1 MLNNIYYEIR
11 WFCEVILDS
20 KNIRMMQLYFDKDNM
35 EIIHFGG
42 KNHEFTIKKC
52 ENIVKNWSLLILFY
66 RKYLNLQT
74 KLNKIIRFLLNIIY
88 MSISKDVIKQCLIS
102 KQREVDEA
110 VIVNRP
116 VEFEEN
122 GNYVIVGVR
131 HAGKSYLLY
140 QRVRQLQAAGKGWDE
155 ILFVDFEDE
164 RLAEFQTEDFN
175 SLLEAHLELYGKKP
189 VVFLDEVQNIPHWD
203 KFVRRLTDA
212 KYRVYVTGSNA
223 KMLSKEVATTLG
235 GRFFIYDAY
244 PYSFKEYLAA
254 QQVELREHWEYDTIQ
269 RSEVKRHLN
278 EYFYYGGLPEI
289 LSFKNKRAMLS
300 SLYQKIYLGDICARN
315 NIKNDRV
322 LNILIKKMAESV
334 KQPLSY
340 NRLKNVIVATG
351 SPISVPTTI
360 DYADYASDSW
370 LILPM
375 ENEVGKLTE
384 KEMQKKYY
392 FVDNGLL
399 NLFLMNS
406 ETSLLENVVAVEL
419 CRRFGKKNVFFL
431 NAEKEIDFIVPDEK
445 LAIQVSYS
453 IKDATTYNREV
464 PPLVKYAKAHQD
476 WKCLL
481 ITYDEEGTEEGIPV
495 VSVWKWLMEV

>member
-1 MLNNIYYEIR
+1 
-11 WFCEVILDS
+11 
-20 KNIRMMQLYFDKDNM
+20 
-35 EIIHFGG
+35 
-42 KNHEFTIKKC
+42 
-52 ENIVKNWSLLILFY
+52 
-66 RKYLNLQT
+66 
-74 KLNKIIRFLLNIIY
+74 

-110 VIVNRP
+110 VIVNRS
-116 VEFEEN
+116 VDFEEN

-140 QRVRQLQAAGKGWDE
+140 QRVRQLQAAGMGWDE

-189 VVFLDEVQNIPHWD
+189 VVFLDEIQNISHWE
-203 KFVRRLTDA
+203 KFVRRLADA

-235 GRFFIYDAY
+235 GRFFIYDTY

-254 QQVELREHWEYDTIQ
+254 QQVELKEHWEYDTYQ
-269 RSEVKRHLN
+269 RSEVKRHLK
-278 EYFYYGGLPEI
+278 EYFYFGGLPEI

-300 SLYQKIYLGDICARN
+300 SLYQKIYLGDICGRN

-334 KQPLSY
+334 KQPLSF
-340 NRLKNVIVATG
+340 NRLKNIIVATG
-351 SPISVPTTI
+351 MPISVPTTI
-360 DYADYASDSW
+360 DYADYVAESC

-384 KEMQKKYY
+384 RETQKKYY
-392 FVDNGLL
+392 FIDNGLL
-399 NLFLMNS
+399 NLFLMS
-406 ETSLLENVVAVEL
+406 PETSLLENMVAVEL
-419 CRRFGKKNVFFL
+419 CRRFGKENVFYL
-431 NAEKEIDFIVPDEK
+431 NAEREIDFIVPDER

-453 IKDATTYNREV
+453 VREDATYSREV
-464 PPLVKYAKAHQD
+464 SPLVKYAKAHQD
-476 WKCLL
+476 WRCLL
-481 ITYDEEGTEEGIPV
+481 ITYDEEGVEEGIPV
-495 VSVWKWLMEV
+495 VPVWKWLTE

>member
-1 MLNNIYYEIR
+1 
-11 WFCEVILDS
+11 
-20 KNIRMMQLYFDKDNM
+20 
-35 EIIHFGG
+35 
-42 KNHEFTIKKC
+42 
-52 ENIVKNWSLLILFY
+52 
-66 RKYLNLQT
+66 
-74 KLNKIIRFLLNIIY
+74 
-88 MSISKDVIKQCLIS
+88 MSISKDVIKQCLIN

-110 VIVNRP
+110 VIVKRSVN
-116 VEFEEN
+116 FEEN

-140 QRVRQLQAAGKGWDE
+140 QRVRQLQAAGMGWDE

-189 VVFLDEVQNIPHWD
+189 VVFLDEIQNISHWE
-203 KFVRRLTDA
+203 KFVRRLADA

-235 GRFFIYDAY
+235 GRFFIYDTY

-254 QQVELREHWEYDTIQ
+254 QQVELKEHWEYDTYQ
-269 RSEVKRHLN
+269 RSEVKRHLK
-278 EYFYYGGLPEI
+278 EYFYFGGLPEI

-300 SLYQKIYLGDICARN
+300 SLYQKIYLGDICGRN

-334 KQPLSY
+334 KQPLSF
-340 NRLKNVIVATG
+340 NRLKNIIVATG
-351 SPISVPTTI
+351 IPISVPTTI
-360 DYADYASDSW
+360 DYADYVADSC

-384 KEMQKKYY
+384 RETQKKYY
-392 FVDNGLL
+392 FIDNGLL
-399 NLFLMNS
+399 NLFLMS
-406 ETSLLENVVAVEL
+406 PETSLLENMVAVEL
-419 CRRFGKKNVFFL
+419 CRRFGKENVFYL
-431 NAEKEIDFIVPDEK
+431 NAEREIDFIVPDER

-453 IKDATTYNREV
+453 VREDATYSREV
-464 PPLVKYAKAHQD
+464 SPLVKYARTHQD
-476 WKCLL
+476 WRCLL
-481 ITYDEEGTEEGIPV
+481 ITYDEEGMEEGIPV
-495 VSVWKWLMEV
+495 VPVWKWLTE

>member
-1 MLNNIYYEIR
+1 
-11 WFCEVILDS
+11 
-20 KNIRMMQLYFDKDNM
+20 
-35 EIIHFGG
+35 
-42 KNHEFTIKKC
+42 
-52 ENIVKNWSLLILFY
+52 
-66 RKYLNLQT
+66 
-74 KLNKIIRFLLNIIY
+74 

-116 VEFEEN
+116 IDFEEN

-203 KFVRRLTDA
+203 KFVRRLADA

-254 QQVELREHWEYDTIQ
+254 QHIELKEHWEYDTIQ
-269 RSEVKRHLN
+269 RSEVKRHLT

-340 NRLKNVIVATG
+340 NRLK
-351 SPISVPTTI
+351 
-360 DYADYASDSW
+360 
-370 LILPM
+370 
-375 ENEVGKLTE
+375 
-384 KEMQKKYY
+384 KETQKKYY
-392 FVDNGLL
+392 FIDNGLL

-406 ETSLLENVVAVEL
+406 ETSLLENMVAVEL
-419 CRRFGKKNVFFL
+419 CRRFGKENVFFL
-431 NAEKEIDFIVPDEK
+431 NAEKEIDFIVPNEK
-445 LAIQVSYS
+445 LAIQTSYS
-453 IKDATTYNREV
+453 IKDETTYNREV
-464 PPLVKYAKAHQD
+464 PPLAKYAKAHED

-481 ITYDEEGTEEGIPV
+481 ITYDEEGTEEGILV
-495 VSVWKWLMEV
+495 VPVWKWLMEV